1 MNSHSITNLRNS
13 NLLLNHNR
21 PSFPTTLSPSLSFR
35 SLPPPQFLPPPSFKP
50 PPTKATSSSN
60 NLPSRKQPKPPSLPN
75 PFQTLTSLFSPAIET
90 TCIVIAATA
99 FFFMRFHHT
108 PVIAATLS
116 PPSTVQTTETETE
129 TTSTETKTENENTS
143 TERELAEKLIEEQ
156 LRKNPNNAEALR
168 DLMVV
173 KIKAQKVDEAIEV
186 IDRLIQIEPE
196 ETEWPL
202 LKANMYIYNED
213 HESAKKLFEE
223 ILKKDPLKVEAYHGL
238 VMATSNSDEPLK
250 GLLNRVEKAMELC
263 KKQKGVSDV
272 RDFRLLVAQIK
283 VMEENYPE
291 ALKAYQ
297 DLVKEE
303 PRDFRPYLCQGI
315 IYTLLRK
322 KDEAEKQFDQFRR
335 LVPKNHPY
343 KEYFDDNMYAAN
355 MFPQKFE
362 REGAGDRS

>member
-1 MNSHSITNLRNS
+1 
-13 NLLLNHNR
+13 
-21 PSFPTTLSPSLSFR
+21 
-35 SLPPPQFLPPPSFKP
+35 
-50 PPTKATSSSN
+50 
-60 NLPSRKQPKPPSLPN
+60 
-75 PFQTLTSLFSPAIET
+75 
-90 TCIVIAATA
+90 
-99 FFFMRFHHT
+99 MRFHHT

-116 PPSTVQTTETETE
+116 PPSSTVEITE
-129 TTSTETKTENENTS
+129 TENENTETENEKKNTTTS
-143 TERELAEKLIEEQ
+143 TQSEQAEMLIEEQ
-156 LRKNPNNAEALR
+156 LRENPNNAEALR

-186 IDRLIQIEPE
+186 IDRLIEIEPD

-238 VMATSNSDEPLK
+238 VMATSNSNEPLK
-250 GLLNRVEKAMELC
+250 GLLNRLEKAMELC
-263 KKQKGVSDV
+263 KKQKRDSDV

-355 MFPQKFE
+355 FFPQKFE
-362 REGAGDRS
+362 REGAGARN

>member
-1 MNSHSITNLRNS
+1 MNSHSITNFRYS
-13 NLLLNHNR
+13 NLTLNHNR

-35 SLPPPQFLPPPSFKP
+35 SRPPPQFLPPPPSSSFKP
-50 PPTKATSSSN
+50 PPIKASSSSN
-60 NLPSRKQPKPPSLPN
+60 NPPFHKQPKPPSLPN

-99 FFFMRFHHT
+99 FFFMRFHHS

-116 PPSTVQTTETETE
+116 PPSSTVQTTETETE
-129 TTSTETKTENENTS
+129 TTETENENTS
-143 TERELAEKLIEEQ
+143 TQREQAENLIEEI
-156 LRKNPNNAEALR
+156 LRENPNNAEALR

-173 KIKAQKVDEAIEV
+173 KIKAQKVDEAIQV

-213 HESAKKLFEE
+213 IESAKKLFEE

-238 VMATSNSDEPLK
+238 VMATSKSDEPLK

-343 KEYFDDNMYAAN
+343 REYFDDNMYEAN
-355 MFPQKFE
+355 KQKFE
-362 REGAGDRS
+362 REGAGARS